1 MHAAEGPPPSGAWWS
16 KPARGTIARIAA
28 LAAVYVL
35 GGKLGLALA
44 LFNRSATPVWPPTGI
59 ALAAI
64 LILGPRVWPGV
75 FIGAF
80 IVNLT
85 TAGTPFTSLAIALG
99 NTLEAL
105 IGATLAM
112 RFAQGGAFPSKAVDV
127 FKFVTL
133 AAVPSAGISATVGVT
148 TLALGG
154 LARWEHFPVVW
165 LTWWLGDLVSAMV
178 VAPLILI
185 WATRPLPHWSHAKT
199 AEALLAL
206 ATTIAVGLLVFGDA
220 SPAGLRVYLRAF
232 MSIPPLMWAAFRFG
246 QRGALTAVL
255 CLACIAGW
263 GTLRGF
269 GPLVQGG
276 PNQSLLLVQMFVGTM
291 GFIHL
296 VLGAVATEY
305 RQAEDALRAS
315 RAALRHQLAELET
328 LYRNAPVGLCQ
339 IDADLRLV
347 RINERLAG
355 MNRGTVAGQRGLTVG
370 EAMPGLAG
378 ALTPLLG
385 RVLAT
390 GEPSVDQEIAGAA
403 AASPDAVRHWMTS
416 HYPVHDAGGG
426 VVGVNVVVQDV
437 TDSKRAEA
445 ELLAW
450 HQELE
455 ARVERRTADLT
466 RAYHAL
472 EKQMGESRR
481 LEAQILR
488 VAESEQVRL
497 GSEIHDGLGQQLTG
511 IGLLLA
517 GLREKLPATSP
528 ALAEEAVRLQALVDE
543 SLRQAQG
550 LARRLYPV
558 ELEGVGL
565 LGALR
570 RMARTTKRTFGAN
583 CVIRADGVPAERLD
597 GPVAI
602 QLFRIS
608 QEAVHNAIKHGGARH
623 IGIDIAR
630 ADGALTLTVT
640 DDGAGLPADRDPS
653 RGMGLRIMLY
663 RARMMGG
670 TLSIENGP
678 KGGAI
683 LTCSI
688 PAEGTPS
695 ALAAGAWAPMS
706 RES

>member
-1 MHAAEGPPPSGAWWS
+1 M
-16 KPARGTIARIAA
+16 RGGVARIAA
-28 LAAVYVL
+28 LAAVYFL

-44 LFNRSATPVWPPTGI
+44 LFNRSASPVWPPTGI

-64 LILGPRVWPGV
+64 LILGPRAWPGV

-80 IVNLT
+80 FVNLT
-85 TAGTPFTSLAIALG
+85 TAGTALTSVVIAAG
-99 NTLEAL
+99 NTFEAL
-105 IGATLAM
+105 LGATLAE
-112 RFAQGGAFPSKAVDV
+112 RFARGRAFP
-127 FKFVTL
+127 L
-133 AAVPSAGISATVGVT
+133 AAPDVLRFVGLAAIPSAGISATIGVT
-148 TLALGG
+148 TLTVGG
-154 LARWEHFPVVW
+154 LARWPDFPLVW
-165 LTWWLGDLVSAMV
+165 LTWWLGDLVSAV
-178 VAPLILI
+178 IVAPLILT
-185 WATRPLPHWSHAKT
+185 WHATPQPRWSAARA
-199 AEALLAL
+199 AEALLIL
-206 ATTIAVGLLVFGDA
+206 ATTVGVGLVVFGGHL
-220 SPAGLRVYLRAF
+220 PAGLQIYSRSF
-232 MSIPPLMWAAFRFG
+232 MTIPPLLWAALRFG

-255 CLACIAGW
+255 SLAFVVGW
-263 GTLRGF
+263 ETLRGS

-276 PNQSLLLVQMFVGTM
+276 SSQSLLLAQVFMGTVALTT
-291 GFIHL
+291 L
-296 VLGAVATEY
+296 VLGAVAMEH
-305 RQAEDALRAS
+305 RQAEEALRAS

-328 LYRNAPVGLCQ
+328 LYRTAPVGLCQ
-339 IDADLRLV
+339 VDAGLRLV
-347 RINERLAG
+347 RVNERLAA
-355 MNRGTVAGQRGLTVG
+355 MNGGTVSGQRGRTVG
-370 EAMPGLAG
+370 EAMPGLVG
-378 ALTPLLG
+378 ALTPLLA

-390 GEPSVDQEIAGAA
+390 GEPCVDQEIAGAA
-403 AASPDAVRHWMTS
+403 AASPEAVRHWMTS
-416 HYPVHDAGGG
+416 HYPVHDAGGA

-466 RAYHAL
+466 RAYRAL
-472 EKQMGESRR
+472 EAQMGESRR

-497 GSEIHDGLGQQLTG
+497 GSELHDGLGQQLTG

-517 GLREKLPATSP
+517 GLREKLPAGSP

-558 ELEGVGL
+558 ELEGIGL

-570 RMARTTKRTFGAN
+570 RLARTTKRTFGAT
-583 CVIRADGVPAERLD
+583 CVIRAESVPQDLFD

-630 ADGALTLTVT
+630 DNGPLTLTVT
-640 DDGAGLPADRDPS
+640 DDGAGLPADREAS

-670 TLSIENGP
+670 TLTIENGP

-683 LTCSI
+683 LTCTI
-688 PAEGTPS
+688 PAEGMPS
-695 ALAAGAWAPMS
+695 SLAAGAWAPMS